1 MSVPISG
8 FMLSRSE
15 ELLEGTEV
23 VTHGVR
29 GAASSTFSI
38 QPPVET

>member
-1 MSVPISG
+1 MSVPISE

-15 ELLEGTEV
+15 ELLESTEA

-29 GAASSTFSI
+29 GRSI
-38 QPPVET
+38 V